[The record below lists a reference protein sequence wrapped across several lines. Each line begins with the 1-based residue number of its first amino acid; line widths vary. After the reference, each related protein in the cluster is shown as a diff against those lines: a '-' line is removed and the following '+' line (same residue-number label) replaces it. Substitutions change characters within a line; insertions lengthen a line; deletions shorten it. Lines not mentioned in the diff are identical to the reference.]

1 MWLLQLLQECGVE
14 ITSQIKALIDKFG
27 NRYISK
33 QFRTKFIER
42 IDGLLNPFVFGVKP
56 PISLRTSLDKIF
68 SYTSE
73 DFAKDFPK
81 FEVLFL
87 NIWCLIRA
95 SLYDWRNPIY
105 NDLNTMIDDDGNIIC
120 YYYCRQ
126 TSDDTVTIK
135 FKGDSATVDI
145 EHKSD
150 NDPFIVITITPTEKK
165 NETEKCKTILSGDV
179 NAPSVRACFHLTAF
193 YSG

>member
-1 MWLLQLLQECGVE
+1 MCRLSQLLQNRGVE
-14 ITSQIKALIDKFG
+14 ITPKINVLIKKFG
-27 NRYISK
+27 DRWISE
-33 QFRTKFIER
+33 QFRGKFIQR
-42 IDGLLNPFVFGVKP
+42 IDDLLNPFVFGVKP
-56 PISLRTSLDKIF
+56 PISLRKGHHQSTSLDKIF
-68 SYTSE
+68 SYTSK

-95 SLYDWRNPIY
+95 SLYDWRNPRY

-145 EHKSD
+145 ERKSD
-150 NDPFIVITITPTEKK
+150 NDPFIVITI
-165 NETEKCKTILSGDV
+165 N
-179 NAPSVRACFHLTAF
+179 
-193 YSG
+193 